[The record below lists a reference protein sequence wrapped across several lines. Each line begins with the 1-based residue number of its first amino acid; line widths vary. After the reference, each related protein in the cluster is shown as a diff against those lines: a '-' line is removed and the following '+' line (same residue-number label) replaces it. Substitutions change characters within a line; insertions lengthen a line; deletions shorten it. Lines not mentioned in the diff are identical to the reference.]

1 MKLSDEPHHKDT
13 GETTIPVKLLLSMTN
28 ISTSY
33 RRHSGL
39 IRDFKHFAVVV
50 IEAADTVNKIAVP
63 E

>member
-28 ISTSY
+28 ISASY